1 MGTMRTF
8 DPETW
13 TPREL
18 VAPNGQRWTPSS
30 RGEEAELVGTRGY
43 RYADRTA
50 GEGNAEPVAADPADT
65 DAGQPLATEPTA
77 ATEPV
82 ADGTSQVEEE
92 TVVAEPAPPK
102 PKRRRTPTAEPA
114 AEPVD
119 AAAPESTV
127 ETTPEETQS

>member
-43 RYADRTA
+43 RYATTEA
-50 GEGNAEPVAADPADT
+50 GGEGHAEPVAADPADT
-65 DAGQPLATEPTA
+65 DTGQSLATEPDA

-82 ADGTSQVEEE
+82 DEE
-92 TVVAEPAPPK
+92 TAVAEPAPPK
-102 PKRRRTPTAEPA
+102 PKRRRAPAAEPA

-119 AAAPESTV
+119 AATAEPTV